1 MIPSRTNVTEYANY
15 IEVESRVKKFL
26 SYLGVTDAKVT
37 SAWRTSNPNSQH
49 SDASAIDIQSDQL
62 VLLLREQ
69 KSDIDWLS
77 SITEAITGDRNTD
90 PFRQFIIEHHK
101 DGMLT
106 RKEANDRQ
114 PVIRTEVVKGKS
126 VTKCFGSNMTVFHLS
141 IYSDKF
147 LKPVSKDKRVVHSL
161 RYDTYGRV
169 KANKS
174 MTAISVNGLANLR
187 NANFKLS

>member
-1 MIPSRTNVTEYANY
+1 MIPSKKNVTEYANY

-37 SAWRTSNPNSQH
+37 SVWRTSNPNSQH

-62 VLLLREQ
+62 VLLFREQ

-77 SITEAITGDRNTD
+77 SITESITGDRSTD
-90 PFRQFIIEHHK
+90 PFRQFIIEHHR

-106 RKEANDRQ
+106 RKEASDRQ
-114 PVIRTEVVKGKS
+114 PVIRTEVVKGRS

-147 LKPVSKDKRVVHSL
+147 LEPVSKDKRVVHTL
-161 RYDTYGRV
+161 RYDTYGRAE
-169 KANKS
+169 ANRS
-174 MTAISVNGLANLR
+174 MTAISKDRITNLR
-187 NANFKLS
+187 SANFKLS